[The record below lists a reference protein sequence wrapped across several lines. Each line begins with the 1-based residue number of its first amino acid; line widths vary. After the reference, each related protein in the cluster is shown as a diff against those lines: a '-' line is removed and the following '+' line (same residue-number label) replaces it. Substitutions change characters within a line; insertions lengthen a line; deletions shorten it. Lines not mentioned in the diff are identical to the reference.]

1 MHYHLIMVSDSP
13 TPPALILW
21 PINYKPVQKLR
32 QEILF
37 DVYSKNRKSV
47 ISAKTDELKYK
58 KKNSINKKLTTLLG
72 A

>member
-1 MHYHLIMVSDSP
+1 MADKLQTS
-13 TPPALILW
+13 A
-21 PINYKPVQKLR
+21 KKLR

-58 KKNSINKKLTTLLG
+58 KNSINKKLTTLLG
-72 A
+72 AQLYLTSKYFNQIVLHCLNQ